1 MGGQWLELLIFCSEP
16 NHKPQ
21 YCGCSHTALSFHRAR
36 VSRRRQTM
44 SATRAAFLQS
54 GRRMRATVAPPTS
67 VNRACDWR
75 RNLIELRT
83 LGPATLASA
92 TGHESRI
99 ETSDYDAMSGA
110 SSASDQGERGRLVR

>member
-1 MGGQWLELLIFCSEP
+1 MGSGTPRGPRQRPPHARATWHGTSRAVSSPRP
-16 NHKPQ
+16 NEREA
-21 YCGCSHTALSFHRAR
+21 ALS
-36 VSRRRQTM
+36 T
-44 SATRAAFLQS
+44 AAFLGS
-54 GRRMRATVAPPTS
+54 GRRMRATVAPPTT
-67 VNRACDWR
+67 VNRACYWR